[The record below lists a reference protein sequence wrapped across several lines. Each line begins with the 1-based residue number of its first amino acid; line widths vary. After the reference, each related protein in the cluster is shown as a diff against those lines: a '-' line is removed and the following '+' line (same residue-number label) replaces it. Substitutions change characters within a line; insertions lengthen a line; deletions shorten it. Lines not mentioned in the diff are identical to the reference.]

1 MRVDQVDRLV
11 FEISSRFDE
20 GITSS
25 EARSLIPTPDETRDL
40 EWLKG
45 VLADVAIDAEPVE
58 SIQSID
64 FSRFHDVGI
73 LSADERVILFFFDE
87 LRQAVFF
94 KDIDSGEVWTQEEFA
109 LDCETPE
116 WISVL
121 ENAQIYR
128 FFARSEEAFA
138 TVPGIESHW
147 FFAPLWK
154 FRGYLIQAG
163 VASLLTNLF
172 AVGTSLFAMI
182 VYNRIIPSNAM
193 ASLSVLVI
201 GMAILLIADYL
212 IKTAR
217 SKLLGV
223 AGVEADLVI
232 ADRLFTQVLD
242 MQYKAKKGSVGQL
255 ANVLKEYEQIREFF
269 TSAALV
275 SIIDMPFALI
285 FVGFIWFLGGPMVYP
300 VLAGIG
306 ILFLVTLYMQPR
318 MKRIAERSLE
328 DAHNKHSVLVE
339 TLSGLE
345 TVKLLG
351 AGGLLRRRFKTV
363 LARQSAM
370 AEESKRQTFFSS
382 NLTQEVQQAVQIAV
396 VAVGALSVADGAFGF
411 GAIIACTILSGKAL
425 LPFAQL
431 AQLLS
436 RLNQIVSGYKSLNQL
451 MVQPVEHGMRKKFIQ
466 RGRYK
471 GGITFKSVAF
481 SYPDQPRK
489 ALDDISFDI
498 KPGERVAIVGR
509 VGSGKTT
516 IGKMMAKLFVSD
528 SGSVRIDGVDIEQ
541 LDPSEV
547 RENIGFVSQEP
558 WLIAGSLEQ
567 NIMLGAALASHE
579 DMLWASD
586 VAGVMDFANLHP
598 DGLKLNVSERG
609 EGLSGGQRQAISI
622 ARALVRKPPILL
634 FDEPTSAMDARSE
647 RALIARLKRELSDEK
662 FDATVV
668 VITHRTSLLSLV
680 DRVIV
685 VDDGKLVG
693 SGTVDAF
700 LNAKLG
706 STEGSARKNTEGAK
720 QQSDVSASA

>member
-1 MRVDQVDRLV
+1 MRIDQIDRLV
-11 FEISSRFDE
+11 FDISSRFDN

-25 EARSLIPTPDETRDL
+25 EARSLIPTPDADRDI
-40 EWLKG
+40 EWLFG
-45 VLADVAIDAEPVE
+45 VLSEISVDHETIE
-58 SIQSID
+58 SISAVD
-64 FSRFHDVGI
+64 FERFYDVGLFI
-73 LSADERVILFFFDE
+73 ADDTVIVFFFDE
-87 LRQAVFF
+87 LRQQVFF
-94 KDIDSGEVWTQEEFA
+94 KSIDSGEVWTWTEFER
-109 LDCETPE
+109 DRPGCNDETE
-116 WISVL
+116 FQ
-121 ENAQIYR
+121 NATVIR

-138 TVPGIESHW
+138 TVPGVESHW

-154 FRGYLIQAG
+154 FRGYLLQAG
-163 VASLLTNLF
+163 LASLLTNIF
-172 AVGTSLFAMI
+172 AVGTSLFAMV
-182 VYNRIIPSNAM
+182 VYNRIIPSNATS
-193 ASLSVLVI
+193 SLTVLVV

-212 IKTAR
+212 VKTAR

-223 AGVEADLVI
+223 AGVESDLVI
-232 ADRLFTQVLD
+232 ADRLFSQVLD

-275 SIIDMPFALI
+275 SIIDMPFAVI

-306 ILFLVTLYMQPR
+306 VLFAITLYMQPR

-370 AEESKRQTFFSS
+370 AEESKRQSFFSS
-382 NLTQEVQQAVQIAV
+382 NVTQETQQAVQIAV
-396 VAVGALSVADGAFGF
+396 VAVGALSVADGEFGF

-436 RLNQIVSGYKSLNQL
+436 RLNQIVSGYKALDQL
-451 MVQPVEHGMRKKFIQ
+451 MSHPIEHGAGKKFIQ

-471 GGITFKSVAF
+471 GAIEFQDVNFT
-481 SYPDQPRK
+481 YPDQPRK
-489 ALDDISFDI
+489 ALSNASFAI
-498 KPGERVAIVGR
+498 EPGERVAIVGR

-516 IGKMMAKLFVSD
+516 IGKLISKLFSTD
-528 SGSVRIDGVDIEQ
+528 EGHIRLDGVAIEQ
-541 LDPSEV
+541 LDPAEI

-567 NIMLGAALASHE
+567 NIMLGASLASHD
-579 DMLWASD
+579 DMLWASH
-586 VAGVMDFANLHP
+586 VSGVMDFANHHP
-598 DGLKLNVSERG
+598 DGLKLQVAERG

-622 ARALVRKPPILL
+622 ARALVRRPPIMLL
-634 FDEPTSAMDARSE
+634 DEPTSAMDARSE
-647 RALIARLKRELSDEK
+647 RTLIARLKEHLSTDT
-662 FDATVV
+662 FNSTVI
-668 VITHRTSLLSLV
+668 VITHRTSLLALV
-680 DRVIV
+680 DRVVV
-685 VDDGKLVG
+685 VDDGKIVG
-693 SGTVDAF
+693 IGSVDAF
-700 LNAKLG
+700 LNAKLDQD
-706 STEGSARKNTEGAK
+706 K
-720 QQSDVSASA
+720 QTVKPTTADVSSEG

>member
-1 MRVDQVDRLV
+1 MRIDQIDRLV
-11 FEISSRFDE
+11 FDISSRFDN

-25 EARSLIPTPDETRDL
+25 EARSLIPTPDADRDI
-40 EWLKG
+40 EWLFG
-45 VLADVAIDAEPVE
+45 VLSEISVDHETIE
-58 SIQSID
+58 SISAVD
-64 FSRFHDVGI
+64 FERFYDVGLFI
-73 LSADERVILFFFDE
+73 ADDTVIVFFFDE
-87 LRQAVFF
+87 LRQQVFF
-94 KDIDSGEVWTQEEFA
+94 KSIDSGEVWTWTEFER
-109 LDCETPE
+109 DRPGCNDETE
-116 WISVL
+116 FQ
-121 ENAQIYR
+121 NATVIR

-138 TVPGIESHW
+138 TVPGVESHW

-154 FRGYLIQAG
+154 FRGYLLQAG
-163 VASLLTNLF
+163 LASLLTNIF
-172 AVGTSLFAMI
+172 AVGTSLFAMV
-182 VYNRIIPSNAM
+182 VYNRIIPSNATS
-193 ASLSVLVI
+193 SLTVLVV

-212 IKTAR
+212 VKTAR

-223 AGVEADLVI
+223 AGVESDLVI
-232 ADRLFTQVLD
+232 ADRLFSQVLD

-275 SIIDMPFALI
+275 SIIDMPFAVI

-306 ILFLVTLYMQPR
+306 VLFAITLYMQPR

-370 AEESKRQTFFSS
+370 AEESKRQSFFSS
-382 NLTQEVQQAVQIAV
+382 NVTQETQQAVQIAV
-396 VAVGALSVADGAFGF
+396 VAVGALSVADGEFGF

-436 RLNQIVSGYKSLNQL
+436 RLNQIVSGYKALDQL
-451 MVQPVEHGMRKKFIQ
+451 MGHPIEHGAGKKFIQ

-471 GGITFKSVAF
+471 GAIEFQDVNFT
-481 SYPDQPRK
+481 YPDQPRK
-489 ALDDISFDI
+489 ALSNASFAI
-498 KPGERVAIVGR
+498 EPGERVAIVGR

-516 IGKMMAKLFVSD
+516 IGKLISKLFSTD
-528 SGSVRIDGVDIEQ
+528 DGHIRLDGVAIEQ
-541 LDPSEV
+541 LDPAEI

-567 NIMLGAALASHE
+567 NIMLGASLASHD
-579 DMLWASD
+579 DMLWASH
-586 VAGVMDFANLHP
+586 VSGVMDFANHHP
-598 DGLKLNVSERG
+598 DGLKLQVAERG

-622 ARALVRKPPILL
+622 ARALVRRPPIMLL
-634 FDEPTSAMDARSE
+634 DEPTSAMDARSE
-647 RALIARLKRELSDEK
+647 RTLIARLKEHLSTDT
-662 FDATVV
+662 FNSTVI
-668 VITHRTSLLSLV
+668 VITHRTSLLALV
-680 DRVIV
+680 DRVVV
-685 VDDGKLVG
+685 VDDGKIVG
-693 SGTVDAF
+693 IGSVDAF
-700 LNAKLG
+700 LNAKLDQD
-706 STEGSARKNTEGAK
+706 K
-720 QQSDVSASA
+720 QTVKPTTADVSSEE